1 MDKFDI
7 LEEKKREVMLYIEN
21 KDLLTNEQKD
31 LIKEGFDKL
40 SNYYKSKKCYN
51 ETIQEYMF
59 GSLLELFE
67 IIKSNVNS
75 GIKENQGEKT
85 IEFFGKMEKNLEESS
100 INEKEIE
107 SFELENDNMNQ
118 TIKFCDILKE
128 TLIDVQN
135 TQNRILGSRM
145 YSKKKIEEINGE
157 ALHLISSYIKNI
169 EEKIH
174 AVLSKEDIQTANVVI
189 EKCKEMLTE
198 MKLQDED
205 KSQQEEF
212 KKSLD
217 VKDKLDYRTQNQ
229 NAIEYLSENYEN
241 TEEQVKGKGLPDDFL
256 Q

>member
-1 MDKFDI
+1 MNKIDI
-7 LEEKKREVMLYIEN
+7 LEEKKREIMLYIEN
-21 KDLLTNEQKD
+21 KDLLPKEQKN
-31 LIKEGFDKL
+31 LIKEGFEKL
-40 SNYYKSKKCYN
+40 SNYYKTKNCYN
-51 ETIQEYMF
+51 ETIQEYMS
-59 GSLLELFE
+59 GSLSELFE
-67 IIKSNVNS
+67 RIKSNVNS
-75 GIKENQGEKT
+75 EKRDIQGNKI
-85 IEFFGKMEKNLEESS
+85 IEFFGKIEKNLEESS
-100 INEKEIE
+100 INEKEVE
-107 SFELENDNMNQ
+107 SYEFKNDNMNQ

-174 AVLSKEDIQTANVVI
+174 AVLSKDDIQTANLVI

-198 MKLQDED
+198 MKLHDED

-217 VKDKLDYRTQNQ
+217 VKDKLDYRTQNK